1 MAIWLHVIIMKR
13 PKIFHSRSEID
24 NLQKIVNEKLKET
37 PLEKDDILAMTIA
50 ALVTILPVVLLILF
64 IFFIVSALFVGG
76 F

>member
-1 MAIWLHVIIMKR
+1 MKR